1 MVANQR
7 SALPLSFTLSFNIN
21 NGIGLRIR
29 NHRSMIFATVTHIA
43 IIFKFISPLKF
54 HFFIQND
61 AEPSAEEVEAQL
73 QHDIKDDAP
82 REIKDVEPDEE
93 STEIE
98 HQQLQAVSFI
108 KIIFIISHQKYLM
121 GNNDL

>member
-1 MVANQR
+1 MPKN
-7 SALPLSFTLSFNIN
+7 FN
-21 NGIGLRIR
+21 LC
-29 NHRSMIFATVTHIA
+29 
-43 IIFKFISPLKF
+43 
-54 HFFIQND
+54 IQNN

-108 KIIFIISHQKYLM
+108 KIIIIISHQKYLM
-121 GNNDL
+121 GNNNIYIIKIMLSISSTLRH

>member
-1 MVANQR
+1 
-7 SALPLSFTLSFNIN
+7 
-21 NGIGLRIR
+21 
-29 NHRSMIFATVTHIA
+29 MI
-43 IIFKFISPLKF
+43 
-54 HFFIQND
+54 IQND

-108 KIIFIISHQKYLM
+108 QIIFIISHQKYLM
-121 GNNDL
+121 GNNDIYYKKLCYPYHRH

>member
-1 MVANQR
+1 MV
-7 SALPLSFTLSFNIN
+7 
-21 NGIGLRIR
+21 
-29 NHRSMIFATVTHIA
+29 
-43 IIFKFISPLKF
+43 
-54 HFFIQND
+54 QNK

-98 HQQLQAVSFI
+98 HQKLQAVSQKFYLI
-108 KIIFIISHQKYLM
+108 GVIYYAISYIGCPPNGLKFGEHPY
-121 GNNDL
+121 DSYVPS

>member
-1 MVANQR
+1 MKNFF
-7 SALPLSFTLSFNIN
+7 LTI
-21 NGIGLRIR
+21 
-29 NHRSMIFATVTHIA
+29 
-43 IIFKFISPLKF
+43 KF
-54 HFFIQND
+54 HFFIQHD

-121 GNNDL
+121 GNNDLLKIMLSISSTLRH

>member
-1 MVANQR
+1 MYTNFTEDSESPTFHSHHFPRDSDSHRENVQN
-7 SALPLSFTLSFNIN
+7 SASKYSNFNLI
-21 NGIGLRIR
+21 
-29 NHRSMIFATVTHIA
+29 
-43 IIFKFISPLKF
+43 
-54 HFFIQND
+54 IQND

-108 KIIFIISHQKYLM
+108 QIIFIISHQKYLM
-121 GNNDL
+121 GNNDIYYKKLCYPYHRH